1 MAKQSICILDDQIP
15 VSKFMDIVAD
25 DTSLIDKNLF
35 NHYLKSE
42 KEWDDVDLLRFTQS
56 ICNKKDEYIIS
67 GFTHHEMFF
76 NYIEENIY
84 SPDIIVFD
92 WDMGDSGTNSETN
105 LLQLLRQTFALIAIF
120 TSADQKG
127 EVTTIIQKNE
137 FQEYKHNLFLI
148 QKDEDNAFQTLVST
162 IAEKIKHFSFQ
173 KGKDIK
179 QKTLNAVD
187 SVLGKISTLSYE
199 QFVSLFGKKILVDG
213 TEKAIISSLEY
224 IEIISEKATSQ
235 LIGSGSFFG
244 NIEVNYAKTNDE
256 NSIRKA
262 WRLRLFQEPKDD
274 IVRKGDI
281 IRLKDDEES
290 KYLVISSDCH
300 LSEFWKKNH
309 GYLSL
314 IPIFKISSLKVC
326 HKLKTFDSE
335 NSRSFS
341 ITSVTNPR
349 FLSNITVI
357 PSIFSSKNEDGIEIF
372 EDGILYPKNVLSKE
386 IGLEEGKNPKEPL
399 IYDNINI
406 IGNDRI
412 RIVEPFLNPIIQF
425 SLKNITDIGVP
436 DFPVEL
442 NDMIKEEIR
451 NIVK

>member
-15 VSKFMDIVAD
+15 VSKFTDIVAD

-42 KEWDDVDLLRFTQS
+42 EKWDDVDLMKFS
-56 ICNKKDEYIIS
+56 KAVSEKDQKYLIS
-67 GFTHHEMFF
+67 GFRSHDFFF
-76 NYIEENIY
+76 NYLEENIF
-84 SPDIIVFD
+84 SPDIVIFD
-92 WDMGDSGTNSETN
+92 WDLDDSGKDSEKN
-105 LLQLLRQTFALIAIF
+105 LLFLLQNTFALVGIF
-120 TSADQKG
+120 TSADKNDEITNVLQKG
-127 EVTTIIQKNE
+127 EFK
-137 FQEYKHNLFLI
+137 EYEHNLFLI
-148 QKDEDNAFQTLVST
+148 RKDENNAFQTLVDK
-162 IAEKIKHFSFQ
+162 IEEKIKHFSFQ

-199 QFVSLFGKKILVDG
+199 QFVSLFGKKILVNG
-213 TEKAIISSLEY
+213 TEKAVISFLEY

-235 LIGSGSFFG
+235 LIGSGLFSG
-244 NIEVNYAKTNDE
+244 DIEVNYAKTINK
-256 NSIRKA
+256 NLIRKA
-262 WRLRLFQEPKDD
+262 WRLRLFQEPKDN

-281 IRLKDDEES
+281 IRLKHDEES

-314 IPIFKISSLKVC
+314 IPILKISSTKFEE
-326 HKLKTFDSE
+326 KLKSFDSE
-335 NSRSFS
+335 NTKKFR
-341 ITSVTNPR
+341 ITSVTNVQ

-357 PSIFSSKNEDGIEIF
+357 PGVFSERDQDGIEIF
-372 EDGILYPKNVLSKE
+372 EDGILYPKNVVNKE

-442 NDMIKEEIR
+442 NDIIKEEIR